1 MIRRCRKVVDS
12 NYLGRE
18 ELRHWLAA
26 SSQHY
31 AVITAAA
38 LTEVVKGNA
47 LRAIVSS
54 MAILSEFPRQVII
67 LKNDAEVARLTES
80 VANPQLR
87 LIDKTQTA
95 EFPGFCKKL
104 ALMKPLAVH
113 EFLTQGKIVN
123 EGFAQ
128 AETDVQGFSGQI
140 SKAMEHY
147 SAAEG
152 RKLNAGGRL
161 PRSLIREVFD
171 GVYALTQF
179 KLEYLKIGRMPTGI
193 ALLDAFAFREALC
206 TYTRLVRFEPSA
218 GGASPAPSSRCA
230 HAQSDVDHRGVRHCL
245 AARLASAA
253 PCPRHGLLCRHARRR
268 LHRCHLV

>member
-95 EFPGFCKKL
+95 ECESAWNKDPVFGVIGIETGPLRIWVTLASIVFGSRGLDVGRGDNCK
-104 ALMKPLAVH
+104 
-113 EFLTQGKIVN
+113 
-123 EGFAQ
+123 
-128 AETDVQGFSGQI
+128 D
-140 SKAMEHY
+140 
-147 SAAEG
+147 
-152 RKLNAGGRL
+152 
-161 PRSLIREVFD
+161 
-171 GVYALTQF
+171 
-179 KLEYLKIGRMPTGI
+179 PTGV
-193 ALLDAFAFREALC
+193 FQ
-206 TYTRLVRFEPSA
+206 A
-218 GGASPAPSSRCA
+218 G
-230 HAQSDVDHRGVRHCL
+230 
-245 AARLASAA
+245 
-253 PCPRHGLLCRHARRR
+253 
-268 LHRCHLV
+268 